1 MMPNDF
7 LEDFELDDAN
17 TKRREEIK
25 NLLYK
30 KLSRKAHFYHIIV
43 SFPYCFKTRDIVTFT
58 NRAKSLL
65 VLLQKR
71 LLHYKNRFHKDF
83 YDTDIFFENK
93 HEKEPFHLHI
103 LSAFIGQS
111 GKQLSRT
118 FVEDCVKK
126 ACVGFEIK
134 HDLSGKMDVVVK
146 FIPRK
151 DALYLA
157 DYCTKELIKYH
168 KSTNTTE
175 FRTDKMYCSE
185 TLFDPPKKRKRKNLT
200 KTQRKLRRM
209 KSVEDAADIL
219 QAKYA
224 VKSEKM
230 PVERK

>member
-30 KLSRKAHFYHIIV
+30 KLSRKAYFYHIIV
-43 SFPYCFKTRDIVTFT
+43 SFPYCFKTRDIGIFADRV
-58 NRAKSLL
+58 KSLL

-71 LLHYKNRFHKDF
+71 LLHYKNRFYKDF
-83 YDTDIFFENK
+83 YDLDIFFENK
-93 HEKEPFHLHI
+93 HETGPFHLHV
-103 LSAFIGQS
+103 LSAFIGPS
-111 GKQLSRT
+111 EKQLSRT
-118 FVEDCVKK
+118 FVENCVKK
-126 ACVGFEIK
+126 ACVGFERK
-134 HDLSGKMDVVVK
+134 HSLSGKMDVVVK

-157 DYCTKELIKYH
+157 DYCTKELIKYN
-168 KSTNTTE
+168 KYTNTTE

-185 TLFDPPKKRKRKNLT
+185 TLFDHPKKRKRKNRT

-209 KSVEDAADIL
+209 KSIADAADIL
-219 QAKYA
+219 GQKYA